1 MSADIIQFIP
11 RPKHHREATD
21 LPAIALR
28 AVVPNEPAKADVFKA
43 NVVKDGVAKADV
55 PKPRLARRGP
65 VVDHLD
71 TAPSEY
77 VPSDWSE
84 K

>member
-11 RPKHHREATD
+11 RPKPVREPTD
-21 LPAIALR
+21 LPTIVFRSLAPR
-28 AVVPNEPAKADVFKA
+28 EPTT
-43 NVVKDGVAKADV
+43 
-55 PKPRLARRGP
+55 
-65 VVDHLD
+65 DHVD

-77 VPSDWSE
+77 LPSDWSE

>member
-21 LPAIALR
+21 FPTIAFR
-28 AVVPNEPAKADVFKA
+28 SAVPSEPAKADVFKA
-43 NVVKDGVAKADV
+43 HVVRDGVARGDV
-55 PKPRLARRGP
+55 PKPGLARRES
-65 VVDHLD
+65 VMDHLD

-77 VPSDWSE
+77 WSE